1 MMTFDV
7 YICALEQKLARKETT
22 TKDNKHIKRKRCWN
36 QRIEKLLKILRRS

>member
-22 TKDNKHIKRKRCWN
+22 TKDNKHREEEMLTSKG
-36 QRIEKLLKILRRS
+36 